1 MPRTKMEE
9 KVDYEVLDFEVDDAT
24 NELPLREVATPEP
37 VETPKYIKKSSRKE
51 SDDETPLINCLR
63 NERVIVRHIP
73 KEGGMITNPKHILF
87 GGMAEN
93 AIRTFVVPRL
103 SSGMFVNVLTDSE
116 KTYLEEVMGLEYNAL
131 SVYKKE
137 NNFWDDSNDS
147 GISKVRLTKLD
158 NYLNL
163 ADPEDY
169 IRYKILLANK
179 DYIAPSL
186 EVLQD
191 SPKATYQFVIISE
204 GDETRMAKDNMSSTM
219 KCYKEYGKV
228 ENDVDTLRVLI
239 ETIDGRPTS
248 PGSQLEFLQAKIN
261 NLIQADS
268 KLFLRV
274 ITDPLLSTK
283 VLIKKSIEAGLISN
297 KGNFLYLRSDNSP
310 LCELNEEPTINIAA
324 KYLNSPKHQDI
335 KFALEAKIK

>member
-1 MPRTKMEE
+1 M
-9 KVDYEVLDFEVDDAT
+9 V
-24 NELPLREVATPEP
+24 LREVATPEP
-37 VETPKYIKKSSRKE
+37 VEKPKYRKKTARKE
-51 SDDETPLINCLR
+51 SDDETPIINCLR
-63 NERVIVRHIP
+63 NGRVIVRHIP

-116 KTYLEEVMGLEYNAL
+116 KAYLEEVMGLEYNAL

-191 SPKATYQFVIISE
+191 SPKATYQFVII
-204 GDETRMAKDNMSSTM
+204 
-219 KCYKEYGKV
+219 
-228 ENDVDTLRVLI
+228 
-239 ETIDGRPTS
+239 
-248 PGSQLEFLQAKIN
+248 
-261 NLIQADS
+261 
-268 KLFLRV
+268 
-274 ITDPLLSTK
+274 
-283 VLIKKSIEAGLISN
+283 
-297 KGNFLYLRSDNSP
+297 
-310 LCELNEEPTINIAA
+310 
-324 KYLNSPKHQDI
+324 
-335 KFALEAKIK
+335 